1 MSVFFIGLNESLM
14 FGNSR
19 LMVFLI
25 FSVMPWMY
33 GTEQI
38 DQSVFCVDGVLAV
51 AVTAISKSEV
61 DVVEMVISVFKRRR
75 LNDVIS
81 F

>member
-38 DQSVFCVDGVLAV
+38 DQSFCEDGALAV